1 MNFLIIGFG
10 SVGKRHAQ
18 NLRELG
24 ISCLIVEPNMKKH
37 TEAIND
43 GYVAFNDLNQIGSNY
58 SFDAVLIC
66 SPPAFH
72 IEQAAW
78 ALEKDKTV
86 FLEKPVGL
94 NLKESKKLLS
104 YDHSKVF
111 VGYTYHWNPQFLK
124 LKSSIESDLVGKPY
138 YASFNIGMNLE
149 DWHPWE
155 NYRNFFMSSY
165 KLGGG
170 ALLDESHFIE
180 LAIDLFGLPKKIFST
195 QTKISNL
202 EIETD
207 DYVFAQF
214 QYHELIV
221 DVKLDLFKRPHES
234 HIQIH
239 GSAGSINCDFIEK
252 TNSLITSTT
261 YANYRLHSET
271 FVYERNEVFKNMMID
286 FSSFVS
292 SQNKI
297 AKVSFLRGLEV
308 MFLIDKIRK
317 GSMKKNWITVG
328 VP

>member
-10 SVGKRHAQ
+10 SIGKRHAQ
-18 NLRELG
+18 NLKELG
-24 ISCLIVEPNMKKH
+24 ISCLIVEPDMKKY
-37 TEAIND
+37 TEAIEA
-43 GYVAFNDLNQIGSNY
+43 GYVAFNDLIQIGSNY

-78 ALEKDKTV
+78 ALDNDKKV
-86 FLEKPVGL
+86 FLEKPIGV
-94 NLKESKKLLS
+94 NFNESKKLLS
-104 YDHSKVF
+104 YDHSKIF

-124 LKSSIESDLVGKPY
+124 LKSDLKNNLIGKAY

-155 NYRNFFMSSY
+155 NYRDFFMSSH

-180 LAIDLFGLPKKIFST
+180 IAIDLFGLPEKIFST
-195 QTKISNL
+195 QAKISNL

-214 QYHELIV
+214 QHNGLIV
-221 DVKLDLFKRPHES
+221 DIRLDIFKRPHES
-234 HIQIH
+234 FIQIH
-239 GSAGSINCDFIEK
+239 GTNGSTSCDFVQK
-252 TNSLITSTT
+252 TNGLITFEA
-261 YANYRLHSET
+261 YGNYSSYSEK
-271 FVYERNEVFKNMMID
+271 FVYERNEVFKNMMIT
-286 FSSFVS
+286 FVSFVNS
-292 SQNKI
+292 KNEI
-297 AKVSFLRGLEV
+297 ANVTYLRGLEV
-308 MFLIDKIRK
+308 MLLIDKIRESSIEK
-317 GSMKKNWITVG
+317 SWVTVG